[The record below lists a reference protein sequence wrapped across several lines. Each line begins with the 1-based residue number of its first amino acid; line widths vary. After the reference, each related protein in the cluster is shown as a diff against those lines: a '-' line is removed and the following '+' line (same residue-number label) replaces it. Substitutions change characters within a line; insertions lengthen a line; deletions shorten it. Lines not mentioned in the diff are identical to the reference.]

1 MTDRADIAHVD
12 QALYDLI
19 GEGKPYDILFR
30 LNTLN
35 GKVKY
40 IESKASLSYNSNG
53 NPVKVIG
60 VFRDIT
66 ELKKQELELLHTSY
80 HDYLTGLYNRR
91 FMEEEMKRIDIKRN
105 LPISIIMGDL
115 NGLKLTNDALGH
127 SFGDELLKLTA
138 TVFRTVLRGDEIVA
152 RLGGDEFMIL
162 LPQTSSEIA
171 ASIITRIQ
179 NEVEKQLA
187 ITKGTFSISLGM
199 ATKTDISENLDKKLI
214 EAENEMYK
222 DKIYHRPSLRRK
234 SIDAILQTL
243 FEKDEISEIHS
254 RNVAIYS
261 TILARKAG
269 LEEVQI
275 RKIETAAL
283 LHDIGKIIIQD
294 NILQSTNSLTND
306 EYEEMKK
313 HPDIGFRIL
322 SSVDDLSDAAKI
334 ILNHHE
340 RIDGNGYPN
349 GLKDKEIPIES
360 KIISICDAY
369 DAMIGDRHYKKTL
382 SHEKV
387 VEEFNNNKGTQ
398 FDLELTNIFIN
409 EILNEKKA

>member
-1 MTDRADIAHVD
+1 MVAEIT
-12 QALYDLI
+12 
-19 GEGKPYDILFR
+19 
-30 LNTLN
+30 N
-35 GKVKY
+35 
-40 IESKASLSYNSNG
+40 
-53 NPVKVIG
+53 
-60 VFRDIT
+60 VFAQVLGFT
-66 ELKKQELELLHTSY
+66 NAELKMM
-80 HDYLTGLYNRR
+80 N
-91 FMEEEMKRIDIKRN
+91 
-105 LPISIIMGDL
+105 SI
-115 NGLKLTNDALGH
+115 A
-127 SFGDELLKLTA
+127 F
-138 TVFRTVLRGDEIVA
+138 
-152 RLGGDEFMIL
+152 
-162 LPQTSSEIA
+162 
-171 ASIITRIQ
+171 
-179 NEVEKQLA
+179 
-187 ITKGTFSISLGM
+187 
-199 ATKTDISENLDKKLI
+199 
-214 EAENEMYK
+214 
-222 DKIYHRPSLRRK
+222 
-234 SIDAILQTL
+234 
-243 FEKDEISEIHS
+243 
-254 RNVAIYS
+254 
-261 TILARKAG
+261 
-269 LEEVQI
+269 
-275 RKIETAAL
+275 